1 MFKGI
6 LKSVSIALLA
16 CFVSFSAL
24 AAKINVNTADV
35 EMLAAGLNGVGPTIA
50 QRIIEYREANG
61 PFTSIEHLMEV
72 RGIGEAILEKNLE
85 ELSIEASS
93 N

>member
-16 CFVSFSAL
+16 CFVSFSAF